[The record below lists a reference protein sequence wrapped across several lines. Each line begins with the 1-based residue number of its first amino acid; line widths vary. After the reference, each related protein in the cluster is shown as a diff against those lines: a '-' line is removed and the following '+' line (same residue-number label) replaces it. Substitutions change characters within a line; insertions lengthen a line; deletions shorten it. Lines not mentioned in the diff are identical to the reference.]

1 MELSDAEK
9 AFEIEVR
16 EWLATNLPADPDHV
30 ARDRDALIAWQRK
43 LASKFVAQQ
52 GVQLHGE
59 SGSLRTSTSG
69 TTFAGSRPSETS
81 LAIAI
86 ITCDVLP
93 RSPKGRNE

>member
-52 GVQLHGE
+52 AVQLHGGIGVTE
-59 SGSLRTSTSG
+59 DLDVGHYFRRLTAFGNLFGDRDHHLRRFAALTQGS
-69 TTFAGSRPSETS
+69 E
-81 LAIAI
+81 
-86 ITCDVLP
+86 
-93 RSPKGRNE
+93 